1 MGAPKGATIVKEEL
15 NDEAGKKLRA
25 VKKDSSF
32 SEFIAKTKKAE
43 EENIKPLSGDFEV
56 LENVSKEEVRK
67 LRADKRSVG
76 WNPKTRTAMVL
87 KLAFLNKKAKLKN
100 KGE

>member
-1 MGAPKGATIVKEEL
+1 MGAPKGATIVKAEL
-15 NDEAGKKLRA
+15 DDEAGKKLRT

-32 SEFIAKTKKAE
+32 SEFIAITKKAE
-43 EENIKPLSGDFEV
+43 EESLKPLSGDYEV
-56 LENVSKEEVRK
+56 LENVSKEKVRE

-76 WNPKTRTAMVL
+76 WNPKTRTALVL
-87 KLAFLNKKAKLKN
+87 KLAFLAKKAKLK